1 MKNIRLA
8 VMAGALGWATL
19 VVVPAPSFAQASGSA
34 VASAEAWPEADPEDV
49 ASIDAIIAALY
60 DVISGPAGEKR
71 DWDRFR
77 SLMNPQ
83 ARLIPTGSGP
93 NGQVGHV
100 FLGVDD
106 YVARAGAS
114 LEANGFFEVE
124 AARTTEQWGQIAHAF
139 STYESRNNADDA
151 EPFDRGINSIQL
163 LDDGERWWIM
173 NVFWAAE
180 SSGLTLPERYLKSR
194 RPKR

>member
-1 MKNIRLA
+1 MKTLRLIVLAGTIGFA
-8 VMAGALGWATL
+8 VLA
-19 VVVPAPSFAQASGSA
+19 VVPAPGVAQSSGA
-34 VASAEAWPEADPEDV
+34 NVTSAESWPDADPEDV
-49 ASIDAIIAALY
+49 ASVDAVIAALY

-77 SLMNPQ
+77 SLFVPQ
-83 ARLIPTGSGP
+83 ARLIPTGKGP

-100 FLGVDD
+100 MLTPDD
-106 YVARAGAS
+106 YVTRAGAS
-114 LEANGFFEVE
+114 LEQSGFFEIE
-124 AARTTEQWGQIAHAF
+124 ISRTFEQFGQIGHAF

-163 LDDGERWWIM
+163 LNDGERWWIL

-180 SSGLTLPERYLKSR
+180 SSGLTIPGKYLGGR
-194 RPKR
+194 